1 MAFPKKRSKNKAN
14 LFTSITVGLLSP
26 EEILERSR
34 GECLKPETIN
44 YRSYKPE
51 KDGLFCEKI
60 FGPTKD
66 WECHCGKYKRIR
78 YRGIICDRC
87 GVEVTRK
94 TVRRERIGHITL
106 AVPVVHIWFLRS
118 IPSKISY
125 LLGYTTKQLES
136 ITYYEKYVVL
146 SPGKSGR
153 EYGELITEEEFI
165 ELETE
170 FGYDAVSQQDQ
181 DDEIY
186 FYADMGGKAIR
197 QLLKDLDVVKVID
210 KLSYS
215 VKKEK
220 LSIQKR
226 EDHLKRLRILRKFD
240 PRVERKLFNKPEWQA
255 ISILPVIP
263 PELRPLVPLDGG
275 RFAASD
281 LNDLYRRVI
290 IRNNRLKQLMEIK
303 APDVILRNEKRML
316 QEAVDALLDNSR
328 MKAAVRSGTRRP
340 LKSLSDS
347 LKGKQGRFRL
357 NLLGKRVDYSGRSV
371 IVVGPELK
379 LHECGLPKEMAIE
392 LFLPFVIKELIA
404 RDFTKTPRSAKM
416 LVEKGDKEVYQV
428 LEYVVRDHPV
438 LLNRAPTLHR
448 LGIQAF
454 QPVLVDGKAIR
465 LHPLVCAAF
474 NADFDGDQM
483 AVHVPLSAEA
493 QMESWMLML
502 SSHNILHPA
511 NGKPIA
517 IPSQDMILGSHY
529 LTRIREGAKGE
540 GSYIGSFDE
549 AQLAVENDEID
560 LHAKVHFKFKD
571 EWIKDTSIGRILF
584 NNILP
589 DGLEFFNTT
598 LDKKII
604 EQIVGLCYKVTGN
617 YQTVTF
623 LDRLKNMGFYYA
635 SMSGASIAI
644 SDVLIP
650 SHKNELLKSAEK
662 EVVEIQSKFDRQVL
676 TEGERYNKVID
687 IWTHATNDV
696 ANEMFVELEKDN
708 QGFNPLYMMADS
720 GARGSQ
726 DQIKQ
731 LAGMRGL
738 MAKPKKSMVGSAGE
752 IIENPITSNFK
763 EGLSVF
769 EYFISTHGARKGL
782 ADTALKTADAGYLTR
797 RLVDVAQDVT
807 ISRDDCGTI
816 QGVEVEDLKEGEEI
830 IEPLV
835 DRIFGRTVLEK
846 IVDPIDGTVFAKPG
860 DILDQN
866 IISKIDK
873 SNVYKVKIR
882 SVLTCEADAGIC
894 KTCYGLNLATNR
906 TVILGDSVGIMAA
919 QSIGEPG
926 TQLTLRTFHIGGTAA
941 RIVEQ
946 TEMITKKGGKVT
958 FSDNLTTATV
968 VDEFGDKVTVSTVR
982 NGQMIVHGAEDD
994 SVSSFNVPYGAK
1006 IFVKDKAKIKS
1017 GDVLYTWDPYTDVIL
1032 ARHDGVVEF
1041 KDLIE
1046 DETYIEETVE
1056 GGKKMMVVIESK
1068 DRNLSPHIEVKGKGK
1083 NADEGGG
1090 SILPFR
1096 ATVMVREGQKVKAG
1110 DLLVKISREILG
1122 KTRDI
1127 TGGLP
1132 RIAEL
1137 FEARQPQEPAVV
1149 TEIDGNVKFG
1159 PIKRG
1164 VRHIHVHGKDE
1175 ERIYKIPYG
1184 KHIIVHDGDFVFS
1197 GDRLCE
1203 GSVAPQS
1210 ILSIRGASKV
1220 QEYLVET
1227 IQEVYRLQGVS
1238 INDKHIEVIVR
1249 QMMQKVEVLDSGD
1262 TQVLPGDRVN
1272 RFLMAHENREIT
1284 KKVVIT
1290 DPGDSDYE
1298 EDDVVYKA
1306 NVKDV
1311 NKELKDSGKKLIK
1324 SVKAKPATFKPLLLG
1339 ITRASLNTESFISAA
1354 SFQET
1359 TRVLTDAAVEGKT
1372 DHLNGLKENVIIGR
1386 LIPAGTGFGKNRDI
1400 MVRKIQEESET
1411 YDVLGAVDKKDEKEG
1426 RTIGV

>member
-1 MAFPKKRSKNKAN
+1 MRKNISKKVNN
-14 LFTSITVGLLSP
+14 FNSISLGLMSP
-26 EEILERSR
+26 EEILDRSR

-78 YRGIICDRC
+78 YRGIVCDRC

-136 ITYYEKYVVL
+136 IAYYENFVVL
-146 SPGKSGR
+146 NPGASDKK
-153 EYGELITEEEFI
+153 YGELISEDEYLDLEE
-165 ELETE
+165 E
-170 FGYDAVSQQDQ
+170 FGYDTVSIEDQ
-181 DDEIY
+181 DEDNY
-186 FYADMGGKAIR
+186 FKASMGGAAIR
-197 QLLKDLDVVKVID
+197 QLLRDLDVVKVID
-210 KLSYS
+210 DLTAMVKEDKLAQQ
-215 VKKEK
+215 KKE
-220 LSIQKR
+220 
-226 EDHLKRLRILRKFD
+226 DALKRLRILRKFD
-240 PRVERKLFNKPEWQA
+240 PRVERKIFNKPEWMM

-316 QEAVDALLDNSR
+316 QEAVDALIDNSR

-347 LKGKQGRFRL
+347 LKGKQGRFRM

-371 IVVGPELK
+371 IVVGPELA
-379 LHECGLPKEMAIE
+379 LHECGIPKEMAIE
-392 LFLPFVIKELIA
+392 LYLPFVLKELIN
-404 RDFTKTPRSAKM
+404 RDYSKTPRSAKM
-416 LVEKGDKEVYQV
+416 LIERGDSEVYKV

-454 QPVLVDGKAIR
+454 QPVLVEGRAIR

-483 AVHVPLSAEA
+483 AVHVPLSSES
-493 QMESWMLML
+493 QMEAWMLML
-502 SSHNILHPA
+502 ASHNILHPA

-517 IPSQDMILGSHY
+517 IPSQDMILGCHY
-529 LTRIREGAKGE
+529 LTRESENAKGE
-540 GSYIGSFDE
+540 GSIIHSYDE
-549 AQLAVENDEID
+549 AYLAVENKAIS
-560 LHAKVHFKFKD
+560 LHAKVHFRHSSGLV
-571 EWIKDTSIGRILF
+571 KDTTIGRIIF
-584 NNILP
+584 NSILP
-589 DGLEFFNTT
+589 EGIEYFNQT
-598 LDKKII
+598 LDKRLIVK
-604 EQIVGLCYKVTGN
+604 IVGLCYNAMGN
-617 YQTVTF
+617 FKTVQF
-623 LDRLKNMGFYYA
+623 LDKLKKLGFGFA
-635 SMSGASIAI
+635 TKSGLSIAI

-650 SHKNELLKSAEK
+650 TKKDDIMADAEV
-662 EVVEIQSKFDRQVL
+662 EVEKIQSKFDKQVL

-696 ANEMFVELEKDN
+696 ANAMFVELKKDKK
-708 QGFNPLYMMADS
+708 GFNPLYMMADS

-738 MAKPKKSMVGSAGE
+738 MAKPKKSMSGSAGE
-752 IIENPITSNFK
+752 IIENPIKSNFK

-769 EYFISTHGARKGL
+769 EYFLSTHGARKGL

-797 RLVDVAQDVT
+797 RLVDVAQDIVIT
-807 ISRDDCGTI
+807 MEDCGTI
-816 QGVEVEDLKEGEEI
+816 QGIWVEDLKEGEEI

-835 DRIFGRTVLEK
+835 DRIYGR
-846 IVDPIDGTVFAKPG
+846 IAADDIIDPIDGTVYVKTG
-860 DILDQN
+860 NLIDQQTVD
-866 IISKIDK
+866 KIEK
-873 SNVYKVKIR
+873 SNVYRVKIR
-882 SVLTCEADAGIC
+882 SVLTCESVKGIC
-894 KTCYGLNLATNR
+894 QACYGINLATNR
-906 TVILGDSVGIMAA
+906 DTNLGDTVGIMAA

-926 TQLTLRTFHIGGTAA
+926 TQLTLRTFHIGGTAS

-946 TEMITKKGGKVT
+946 TDMKTKKDGTIEFTKELITANVKDEDGK
-958 FSDNLTTATV
+958 L
-968 VDEFGDKVTVSTVR
+968 VTVSTSR
-982 NGQMIVHGAEDD
+982 NGQINILDAKKNIV
-994 SVSSFNVPYGAK
+994 SNYTVPYGATVLVQNRK
-1006 IFVKDKAKIKS
+1006 KVKS
-1017 GDVLYTWDPYTDVIL
+1017 GQTLFAWDPYTDVIL
-1032 ARHDGVVEF
+1032 ARHDGVVKF
-1041 KDLIE
+1041 NDFIE
-1046 DETYIEETVE
+1046 GETYIEETVE
-1056 GGKKMMVVIESK
+1056 GGKKMIVVVESR
-1068 DRNLSPHIEVKGKGK
+1068 DRNLSPSIEVMSSSKKDQLG
-1083 NADEGGG
+1083 A
-1090 SILPFR
+1090 SILPLR
-1096 ATVMVREGQKVKAG
+1096 ATVVVRDGQKVKAG
-1110 DLLVKISREILG
+1110 ELLVKISRDILG

-1137 FEARQPQEPAVV
+1137 FEARNPQDPAVV
-1149 TEIDGNVKFG
+1149 SEIDGKVLFG
-1159 PIKRG
+1159 DVKRG
-1164 VRHIHVHGKDE
+1164 IRELHIQGAEEVRV
-1175 ERIYKIPYG
+1175 YKIPYG
-1184 KHIIVHDGDFVFS
+1184 KHIIVHDGDTVFA

-1210 ILSIRGASKV
+1210 ILAIGGVAKV
-1220 QEYLVET
+1220 QEYLVES

-1238 INDKHIEVIVR
+1238 ISDKHIEVIVR

-1262 TQVLPGDRVN
+1262 TKFLPGDRVN
-1272 RFLMAHENREIT
+1272 RFEMAAENRSMNE
-1284 KKVVIT
+1284 KLVVA
-1290 DPGDSDYE
+1290 DCGDSEYDNG
-1298 EDDVVYKA
+1298 DVVLKV
-1306 NVKDV
+1306 NIDDINKDL
-1311 NKELKDSGKKLIK
+1311 KEEGKKLIK
-1324 SVKAKPATFKPLLLG
+1324 TIRAKAATYKPLLLG
-1339 ITRASLNTESFISAA
+1339 ITRASLNTESFLSAA

-1372 DHLNGLKENVIIGR
+1372 DFLNGLKENVIIGR
-1386 LIPAGTGFGKNRDI
+1386 LIPAGTGFGPNRKLKISSDEDI
-1400 MVRKIQEESET
+1400 EDEFENGRVEKDT
-1411 YDVLGAVDKKDEKEG
+1411 VDKIVLK
-1426 RTIGV
+1426 

>member
-1 MAFPKKRSKNKAN
+1 MRKNTSKKVNN
-14 LFTSITVGLLSP
+14 FNSISLGLMSP
-26 EEILERSR
+26 EEILDRSR

-78 YRGIICDRC
+78 YRGIVCDRC

-136 ITYYEKYVVL
+136 IAYYENFVVL
-146 SPGKSGR
+146 NPGGSDKN
-153 EYGELITEEEFI
+153 YGELISEDEYLDLEEEY
-165 ELETE
+165 
-170 FGYDAVSQQDQ
+170 GYDTVSMEDQ
-181 DDEIY
+181 DEDNY
-186 FYADMGGKAIR
+186 FKASMGGAAIR
-197 QLLKDLDVVKVID
+197 QLLRDLDVLKVID
-210 KLSYS
+210 ELTSL
-215 VKKEK
+215 VKKDK
-220 LSIQKR
+220 LAQQKK
-226 EDHLKRLRILRKFD
+226 DDALKRLRILRKFD
-240 PRVERKLFNKPEWQA
+240 PRVERKIFNKPEWMM

-316 QEAVDALLDNSR
+316 QEAVDALIDNSR

-347 LKGKQGRFRL
+347 LKGKQGRFRM

-371 IVVGPELK
+371 IVVGPELA
-379 LHECGLPKEMAIE
+379 LHECGIPKEMAIE
-392 LFLPFVIKELIA
+392 LYLPFVLRELIN
-404 RDFTKTPRSAKM
+404 RDYSKTPRSAKM
-416 LVEKGDKEVYQV
+416 LIEKGDSEVYKV

-454 QPVLVDGKAIR
+454 QPVLVEGRAIR

-483 AVHVPLSAEA
+483 AVHVPLSSES
-493 QMESWMLML
+493 QMEAWMLML
-502 SSHNILHPA
+502 ASHNILHPA

-517 IPSQDMILGSHY
+517 IPSQDMILGCHY
-529 LTRIREGAKGE
+529 LTRESENEKGE
-540 GSYIGSFDE
+540 GSIMHSYDE
-549 AQLAVENDEID
+549 AYLAVENKEIS
-560 LHAKVHFKFKD
+560 LHAKVHFRHSSGL
-571 EWIKDTSIGRILF
+571 IKNTTIGRIIF
-584 NNILP
+584 NSILP
-589 DGLEFFNTT
+589 EGIEFFNQT
-598 LDKKII
+598 LDKSLIVK
-604 EQIVGLCYKVTGN
+604 IVGLCYNTMGN
-617 YQTVTF
+617 YKTVQF
-623 LDRLKNMGFYYA
+623 LDKLKKLGFGFA
-635 SMSGASIAI
+635 TKSGLSIAI

-650 SHKNELLKSAEK
+650 TKKDDIMADAEV
-662 EVVEIQSKFDRQVL
+662 EVDKIQSKFDKQIL

-696 ANEMFVELEKDN
+696 ANAMFVELKKDKK
-708 QGFNPLYMMADS
+708 GFNPLYMMADS

-738 MAKPKKSMVGSAGE
+738 MAKPKKSMSGSAGE
-752 IIENPITSNFK
+752 IIENPIKSNFK

-769 EYFISTHGARKGL
+769 EYFLSTHGARKGL

-797 RLVDVAQDVT
+797 RLVDVAQDIVIT
-807 ISRDDCGTI
+807 LEDCGTI
-816 QGVEVEDLKEGEEI
+816 QGIWVEDLKEGEEI

-835 DRIFGRTVLEK
+835 DRIYGR
-846 IVDPIDGTVFAKPG
+846 IAADDIIDPIDGTVYVKTG
-860 DILDQN
+860 NLIDQQSLD
-866 IISKIDK
+866 KIEK
-873 SNVYKVKIR
+873 SNVYRVKIR
-882 SVLTCEADAGIC
+882 SVLTCESVKGIC
-894 KTCYGLNLATNR
+894 QMCYGVNLATNR
-906 TVILGDSVGIMAA
+906 DTNLGDTVGIMAA

-926 TQLTLRTFHIGGTAA
+926 TQLTLRTFHIGGTAS

-946 TEMITKKGGKVT
+946 TDMKTKKNGIIEFTKELIVAKVKDEEGK
-958 FSDNLTTATV
+958 F
-968 VDEFGDKVTVSTVR
+968 VTVSTSR
-982 NGQMIVHGAEDD
+982 NGQINILDAKKGV
-994 SVSSFNVPYGAK
+994 VSNYTVPYGARVLVENRK
-1006 IFVKDKAKIKS
+1006 KVKS
-1017 GDVLYTWDPYTDVIL
+1017 GQTLFAWDPYTDVIL
-1032 ARHDGVVEF
+1032 ARHNGIVKFNDF
-1041 KDLIE
+1041 IE
-1046 DETYIEETVE
+1046 GETYIEETVE
-1056 GGKKMMVVIESK
+1056 GGKKMIVVVESR
-1068 DRNLSPHIEVKGKGK
+1068 DRNLSPSIEVKSSSKKDQRG
-1083 NADEGGG
+1083 A
-1090 SILPFR
+1090 SILPLR
-1096 ATVMVREGQKVKAG
+1096 ATVVVRDGQKVKAG
-1110 DLLVKISREILG
+1110 ELLVKISRDILG

-1137 FEARQPQEPAVV
+1137 FEARNPQDPAVV
-1149 TEIDGNVKFG
+1149 SEIDGKVSFG
-1159 PIKRG
+1159 VVKRG
-1164 VRHIHVHGKDE
+1164 IRELHIHGSE
-1175 ERIYKIPYG
+1175 EKRIYKIPYG
-1184 KHIIVHDGDFVFS
+1184 KHIIVHDGDTVFA

-1210 ILSIRGASKV
+1210 ILSIGGVAKV
-1220 QEYLVET
+1220 QEYLVES

-1238 INDKHIEVIVR
+1238 ISDKHIEVIVR

-1262 TQVLPGDRVN
+1262 TKFLPGDRIN
-1272 RFLMAHENREIT
+1272 RFEMAAENRSMIE
-1284 KKVVIT
+1284 KLVVS
-1290 DPGDSDYE
+1290 DCGDSEYDNG
-1298 EDDVVYKA
+1298 DVVLKV
-1306 NVKDV
+1306 NIDDINKDL
-1311 NKELKDSGKKLIK
+1311 KEDEKKLIK
-1324 SVKAKPATFKPLLLG
+1324 TIKASPATYKPLLLG
-1339 ITRASLNTESFISAA
+1339 ITRASLNTESFLSAA

-1372 DHLNGLKENVIIGR
+1372 DLLNGLKENVIIGR
-1386 LIPAGTGFGKNRDI
+1386 LIPAGTGFGPNRKL
-1400 MVRKIQEESET
+1400 KIGSPEDVEEELV
-1411 YDVLGAVDKKDEKEG
+1411 DGGIEQDAIDEIVLK
-1426 RTIGV
+1426 

>member
-1 MAFPKKRSKNKAN
+1 MSFIKKISSKKVNK
-14 LFTSITVGLLSP
+14 FTSISIGLMSP

-78 YRGIICDRC
+78 YRGIVCDRC

-136 ITYYEKYVVL
+136 IAYYENFVVL
-146 SPGKSGR
+146 NPGESGKI
-153 EYGELITEEEFI
+153 YGELISEDEYLDLEE
-165 ELETE
+165 E
-170 FGYDAVSQQDQ
+170 FGYDSVSLDEQDE
-181 DDEIY
+181 DMY
-186 FYADMGGKAIR
+186 FQASMGGSAIR
-197 QLLKDLDVVKVID
+197 QLLRNLDVVKVID
-210 KLSYS
+210 ELTNLIKETKLAQQ
-215 VKKEK
+215 KKE
-220 LSIQKR
+220 
-226 EDHLKRLRILRKFD
+226 DALKRLRILRKFD
-240 PRVERKLFNKPEWQA
+240 PRVERKLFNKPEWMM

-316 QEAVDALLDNSR
+316 QEAVDALIDNSR

-347 LKGKQGRFRL
+347 LKGKQGRFRM

-379 LHECGLPKEMAIE
+379 LHECGIPKQMAIE
-392 LFLPFVIKELIA
+392 LFLPFVLKELIN
-404 RDFTKTPRSAKM
+404 RDYSKTPRSAKM
-416 LVEKGDKEVYQV
+416 LIEDGDPEVYKV

-454 QPVLVDGKAIR
+454 QPVLVEGRAIR

-493 QMESWMLML
+493 QMEAWMLML
-502 SSHNILHPA
+502 ASHNILHPA

-517 IPSQDMILGSHY
+517 IPSQDMILGCHY
-529 LTRIREGAKGE
+529 LTRIAENQKGE
-540 GSYIGSFDE
+540 NSFIHSYDE
-549 AQLAVENDEID
+549 AQLALENKAISM
-560 LHAKVHFKFKD
+560 HAKVNFRSKTGM
-571 EWIKDTSIGRILF
+571 IKDTTIGRIIF
-584 NNILP
+584 NSILP
-589 DGLEFFNTT
+589 DGMEFYNVT
-598 LDKKII
+598 LGKKLI
-604 EQIVGLCYKVTGN
+604 EKIVGICYKKTGN
-617 YQTVTF
+617 YKTVQF
-623 LDRLKNMGFYYA
+623 LDKLKELGFSVA
-635 SMSGASIAI
+635 TQSGLSIAI

-650 SHKNELLKSAEK
+650 KKKDAIMFDAEK
-662 EVVEIQSKFDRQVL
+662 EVEKIQNKFDKQIL

-687 IWTHATNDV
+687 IWTHATNKV
-696 ANEMFVELEKDN
+696 ADEMFVELKKDKK
-708 QGFNPLYMMADS
+708 GFNPLYMMADS

-752 IIENPITSNFK
+752 IIENPIKSNFK

-769 EYFISTHGARKGL
+769 EYFLSTHGARKGL

-797 RLVDVAQDVT
+797 RLVDVSQDVIIT
-807 ISRDDCGTI
+807 KDDCGTI
-816 QGVEVEDLKEGEEI
+816 QGIWVEDLKEGEEI
-830 IEPLV
+830 IEPLI
-835 DRIFGRTVLEK
+835 DRIYGRISAEE
-846 IVDPIDGTVFAKPG
+846 IIDPIDGTKFIESG
-860 DILDQN
+860 ILIDQE
-866 IISKIDK
+866 IASKIEK
-873 SNVYKVKIR
+873 SNVYRVKIR
-882 SVLTCEADAGIC
+882 SVLTCELVKGIC
-894 KTCYGLNLATNR
+894 QSCYGLNLATNR
-906 TVILGDSVGIMAA
+906 NTNMGDTVGIMAA

-926 TQLTLRTFHIGGTAA
+926 TQLTLRTFHIGGTAS
-941 RIVEQ
+941 RIVESSD
-946 TEMITKKGGKVT
+946 MKAKKPGKVN
-958 FSDNLTTATV
+958 FSKNLMLAKVKDEDNNWIV
-968 VDEFGDKVTVSTVR
+968 VCTNR
-982 NGQMIVHGAEDD
+982 NGKINLLDIKGNIISDYT
-994 SVSSFNVPYGAK
+994 VPYGAK
-1006 IFVKDKAKIKS
+1006 IFVKNNKMVKS
-1017 GDVLYTWDPYTDVIL
+1017 KDILFAWDPYTDVIL
-1032 ARHDGVVEF
+1032 ARHDGIVNFNDFV
-1041 KDLIE
+1041 DG
-1046 DETYIEETVE
+1046 ETYIEETVE
-1056 GGKKMMVVIESK
+1056 GGKKMIVVTESRN
-1068 DRNLSPHIEVKGKGK
+1068 RNLSPSIEVQSSKKGDTVG
-1083 NADEGGG
+1083 A
-1090 SILPFR
+1090 SILPLR
-1096 ATVMVREGQKVKAG
+1096 ATVVVKDGQKVKAG
-1110 DLLVKISREILG
+1110 ELLVKISRDILG

-1137 FEARQPQEPAVV
+1137 FEARQPQDPAVV
-1149 TEIDGNVKFG
+1149 SEIDGKVQFGNVK
-1159 PIKRG
+1159 RG
-1164 VRHIHVHGKDE
+1164 IRELHVLSAEE
-1175 ERIYKIPYG
+1175 ERVYKIPYG
-1184 KHIIVHDGDFVFS
+1184 KHIIVHDADTIFA

-1210 ILSIRGASKV
+1210 ILSIGGVTKV
-1220 QEYLVET
+1220 QEYLVES

-1238 INDKHIEVIVR
+1238 ISDKHIEVIVR
-1249 QMMQKVEVLDSGD
+1249 QMMQKVEVIDSGD
-1262 TQVLPGDRVN
+1262 TKYLPGDRIN
-1272 RFLMAHENREIT
+1272 RFEMGDENKSMIA
-1284 KKVVIT
+1284 KLVVT
-1290 DPGDSDYE
+1290 NSGDSEYDE
-1298 EDDVVYKA
+1298 KDIVLKTNIDDI
-1306 NVKDV
+1306 NKD
-1311 NKELKDSGKKLIK
+1311 LKVDGLKLIK
-1324 SVKAKPATFKPLLLG
+1324 TRKARPATYKPLLLG
-1339 ITRASLNTESFISAA
+1339 ITRASLNTESFLSAA

-1372 DHLNGLKENVIIGR
+1372 DNLTGLKENVIIGR
-1386 LIPAGTGFGKNRDI
+1386 LIPAGTGFTGNRDLEVSSTNDSD
-1400 MVRKIQEESET
+1400 MNEEEN
-1411 YDVLGAVDKKDEKEG
+1411 LKDSV
-1426 RTIGV
+1426 IGELL